1 MMPEIRIVN
10 TTAELEQV
18 YQFRYKIYVD
28 EMGRKQT
35 YADHRRKTI
44 IEPLDKTGYIFGAFE
59 NGEVVGTFRVNLAKE
74 SDLGYYV
81 ELYRM
86 PSVGE
91 SYPNHTSIITK
102 LIVDQNHRFGK
113 LTTRL
118 CQAAYIF
125 GMEHEIKFNFIDC
138 NEPLVGFF
146 MAFGYEV
153 YTANVIHPEYGEV
166 TPMVCDLMNIDLFRR
181 RKSPLAESYESFFNQ
196 RNSQEK
202 KLNPN
207 LITA

>member
-1 MMPEIRIVN
+1 MPEIRIVK

-18 YQFRYKIYVD
+18 YQFRYNIYVE
-28 EMGRKQT
+28 EMGRKQI
-35 YADHRRKTI
+35 YADHQRKTV

-59 NGEVVGTFRVNLAKE
+59 NGEVIGTFRVNLAKE

-81 ELYRM
+81 ELYQM

-102 LIVDQNHRFGK
+102 LLVANNYRCGR
-113 LTTRL
+113 LATRL
-118 CQAAYIF
+118 CQAAHIF
-125 GMEHEIKFNFIDC
+125 GMEKKLKFNFIDC
-138 NEPLVGFF
+138 NQHLVKFF
-146 MAFGYEV
+146 KFIGYEL

-166 TPMVCDLMNIDLFRR
+166 TPMVCNLLDIDLFKERR
-181 RKSPLAESYESFFNQ
+181 SPLVKSYESFFNQ
-196 RNSQEK
+196 RDSQEK

-207 LITA
+207 SVTA